1 MIIPEFIVDKSIID
15 AEIRVIED
23 LLMQQSS
30 LKKTLVLYLE
40 KISTGVIDAGKDQD
54 ISSLISCMDS
64 IKSCYN
70 NTKENI
76 DVLIKLKSFLESAIT
91 EKSYNSGHFTEYNNE
106 YMKVFTKISKDN
118 IAYYSFMEEILKH
131 LTIVFSDIPPVTNE
145 ENTDDEQL
153 VKQIDK
159 NINKA
164 IYQNSNL
171 IDEISFLE
179 KETLKDFKDEETVDV
194 IEESI
199 ESTIETSS
207 VITLEETTE
216 ETSNVVNEIVN
227 EVINEEPEISLD
239 VLFDSIDEESLI
251 PEDETVESA
260 SEESIESVEEENI
273 IKEPT
278 TIEEKQVINEVVN
291 EEKVID
297 ASSTDLCTSI
307 TENENTLIIS
317 EAKKFAVLPYFTEEL
332 IEHFSD
338 NPEKYTSL
346 KDIIDKEYTFSLDEI
361 NKNISSSRFKESFSL
376 AKQKSNLSLVKA
388 TSFAYEIS
396 SHNKLNPIIIKACK
410 NVDELNDY
418 INCLENDNLN
428 NFKHFKILY
437 E

>member
-1 MIIPEFIVDKSIID
+1 MIIPEFIIDKSIID

-91 EKSYNSGHFTEYNNE
+91 EKSYNSGYFTEYNNE

-207 VITLEETTE
+207 DITLEETTE
-216 ETSNVVNEIVN
+216 ETSDVVNEIVN
-227 EVINEEPEISLD
+227 EVVNEEPEISLED
-239 VLFDSIDEESLI
+239 LLDSINEESLI
-251 PEDETVESA
+251 PEDETIESVA
-260 SEESIESVEEENI
+260 EESIESIESIEEENI
-273 IKEPT
+273 I
-278 TIEEKQVINEVVN
+278 EEKQVTGEVVN

-297 ASSTDLCTSI
+297 TSSTDICTSI
-307 TENENTLIIS
+307 TEHENTLIIS
-317 EAKKFAVLPYFTEEL
+317 EDKKFAVLPYFTEEL

-396 SHNKLNPIIIKACK
+396 SHDKLNPIIIKACK